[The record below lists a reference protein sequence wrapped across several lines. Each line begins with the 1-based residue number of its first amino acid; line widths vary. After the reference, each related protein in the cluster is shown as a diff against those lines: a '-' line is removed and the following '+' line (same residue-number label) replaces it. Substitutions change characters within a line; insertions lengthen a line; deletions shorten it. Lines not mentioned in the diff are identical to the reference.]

1 MDKPTI
7 SQNVIQHIRHYLAT
21 DDCYDIDQFCVDL
34 GLDFQRFK
42 DNKTVSGLITDIITY
57 MDTYNAAHGHDT
69 SAIAA
74 RWIAIITQD
83 DKQDA
88 SHEGGSRTLDLDPDK
103 IADAQAGHDF
113 VQQKFDE
120 ARKATKAAHKP
131 KFGPREAEAL
141 MRATTPTC
149 KRCKVMHDFLR
160 DGYCP
165 GCYDEVNTF

>member
-1 MDKPTI
+1 ML
-7 SQNVIQHIRHYLAT
+7 SQSIIQHIAIYLDPNTNA
-21 DDCYDIDQFCVDL
+21 YNIERFGIDL
-34 GLDFQRFK
+34 GLDLPSY
-42 DNKTVSGLITDIITY
+42 DNPTFTELVAIPAINH
-57 MDTYNAAHGHDT
+57 MDAHNAAHGHDT
-69 SAIAA
+69 TEIAA
-74 RWIAIITQD
+74 RWIAILTQD

-88 SHEGGSRTLDLDPDK
+88 SHEVGSRTLDLDPDK
-103 IADAQAGHDF
+103 IAEAQAGHDF

-120 ARKATKAAHKP
+120 ARKATKAAHKL

-149 KRCKVMHDFLR
+149 KHCKVMHDFLR